1 MRIVLDLKKSAQ
13 ENAASYYQEA
23 KKLREKLVGT
33 KEAIGRTK
41 KELEV
46 LEVEPRK
53 LEVRI
58 KRKREWYEKFHWFF
72 SNDGFLVIGGRDAK
86 QNESI
91 FSKYFEENDLFMHAD
106 IHGAPLVVI
115 KNGLT
120 APEGTLDEAAQFAA
134 NYSSAWKEG
143 LTAIDVYAARK
154 EQVGKH
160 SQGEVVA
167 KGGFVIKGERKW
179 FRNVGLGA
187 FIGISQSG
195 LECIPE
201 KCGSG
206 RFSVF
211 ARIGPGGLEKGELA
225 SKLGKLLSNEKKGE
239 IDELVSLLPPGNGH
253 IES

>member
-1 MRIVLDLKKSAQ
+1 MKIVLDLKKSAQ
-13 ENAASYYQEA
+13 ENAAHYYEEA
-23 KKLREKLVGT
+23 KKLRGKAEGT
-33 KEAIGRTK
+33 KEAIVKTK
-41 KELEV
+41 EELKV
-46 LEVEPRK
+46 LEAEPK
-53 LEVRI
+53 KPEVKI

-91 FSKYFEENDLFMHAD
+91 FSKYFDENDLFMHAD
-106 IHGAPLVVI
+106 IHGAPVVII

-120 APEGTLDEAAQFAA
+120 APEGTLNEAAQFAA
-134 NYSSAWKEG
+134 NYSNAWKEE
-143 LTAIDVYAARK
+143 LAAVDVYAAKR
-154 EQVGKH
+154 EQVGKYSH
-160 SQGEVVA
+160 GEVVA

-195 LECIPE
+195 VECVPE

-211 ARIGPGGLEKGELA
+211 AKIEAGGFEKGEVA
-225 SKLGKLLSNEKKGE
+225 SKLGKLLSKEREVG
-239 IDELVSLLPPGNGH
+239 IDELVSLLPPGKGH
-253 IES
+253 LES